1 MWGKTGAKLYGSK
14 SGADYLDN
22 HRRFALFCRAAI
34 EAARAL
40 PFGPGEDV
48 TFVANDWHSAL
59 VPVLIKVGVWV

>member
-1 MWGKTGAKLYGSK
+1 VWGKTGAKLYGSK